1 MSAQLKDTAPKGRD
15 YHLSLSGCGFLG
27 LYHVGVISAF
37 HEYARHLC
45 VNKIAGA
52 SAGSLAAACLIC
64 NVAFGE
70 YYSFL
75 CWECRVIMNYNGI
88 FTKDFAFIT
97 KSW

>member
-1 MSAQLKDTAPKGRD
+1 MPVMKCGPMKGMN

-45 VNKIAGA
+45 QSKIAGA

-64 NVAFGE
+64 DVAFG
-70 YYSFL
+70 
-75 CWECRVIMNYNGI
+75 
-88 FTKDFAFIT
+88 K
-97 KSW
+97 